1 MKEIKAI
8 IRDYMVDHV
17 IDALEQLRE
26 TPGITVT
33 PVRGIGHTV
42 RPESPD
48 RLIAGAKLEMVV
60 PDDRVDEIV
69 AVIVKKSHTGR
80 SGDGIVFVLDVE
92 RAVRVRTGKEDDDA
106 VR

>member
-26 TPGITVT
+26 PPGITVT
-33 PVRGIGHTV
+33 PVRGVGHTV

-60 PDDRVDEIV
+60 PDDRVEEIV
-69 AVIVKKSHTGR
+69 GIVASKSHTGR